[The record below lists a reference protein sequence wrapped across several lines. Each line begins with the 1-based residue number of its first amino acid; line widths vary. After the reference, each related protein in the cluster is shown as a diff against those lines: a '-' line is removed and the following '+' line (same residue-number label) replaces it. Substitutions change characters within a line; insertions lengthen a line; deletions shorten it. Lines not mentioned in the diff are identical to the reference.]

1 MAISADAGLGFAER
15 AAFGVQPCLILGRH
29 GGVEPS
35 GDVPAERAAKS
46 AALAHALG
54 RAAAAAVARVVDS
67 SDKADARILRRERY
81 ASYWELA
88 PSRGDGLRPCF
99 GEAQVCMHAPRRA
112 QRGHR
117 LRLRPSGPRDLE
129 PEPAALSPRPFS
141 PHELA
146 RDSNH

>member
-99 GEAQVCMHAPRRA
+99 GEAQVCAPRDELSEDID
-112 QRGHR
+112 